1 MGEVRV
7 RVLGGFEIEGVEARL
22 LGSRKARTLLQALA
36 LARGRPVT
44 VDSLAEWLWPKGP
57 PAHPADQ
64 VRVLV
69 SRLRGVL
76 GSDRLTRSDAGYAL
90 VHDWLDVDALGELV
104 DEARRRAAAGSP
116 GLARAAASAALSVAR
131 GPLLPE
137 EPDAEWVEAD
147 RALAARLEGA
157 ARRIGAEAALES
169 GDLAGA
175 ILLAEGAL
183 DHDPYDE
190 EVLRT
195 LMTALAG
202 SGRPGSALAAYAAVR
217 TRLAEDLGVD
227 PAPETEALHT
237 SLLLAPPA
245 PPARGGRGAGLALPG
260 RADALAA
267 LDAALAQAA
276 AGRGGLVIVEGEAGM
291 GKSRLLSVWAPRA
304 EATGATVLS
313 GRCEELARGL
323 PLHAIFAALDDHR
336 LRVGAEATS
345 QLLGPEAAVLAPFL
359 GHPAARRQAAPP
371 PSALRDQMGA
381 QLQVFAALVSVLG
394 RLPAPSV
401 LLVDDVHLAGS
412 ATIEWLHY
420 AAHRL
425 VDLPLLVVCA
435 QRPEEASPLAAG
447 SRVRLGPLDEAA
459 AAEVVGAER
468 AAELVARSGG
478 NPLFL
483 VELAAADPADRLPE
497 TVRDAVVA
505 RCDRAGSAVA
515 ASLRTA
521 ALIGST
527 VELDLLA
534 SVVRASPVDLLDH
547 LEEGVRRG
555 LLVEQAPGFAFRH
568 DLIRE
573 ALESSASSSRRAL
586 VHREAGRILAARPRT
601 DPMAIAYHARLG
613 GDEELAAG
621 ALVDAAAVASARFD
635 QLEALRLLEESL
647 GLVES
652 LAGRLLRARVLIM
665 VGDYQR
671 ASAEVDA
678 ALGMGAG
685 AVALELG
692 AWAAHYRRDFATA
705 VHLAD
710 EGARVAEDADQQ
722 VGCLTVGGW
731 ASQCRGDLR
740 GAEQRLEEADRAA
753 RGVWRPVTEVWLG
766 GLRVHQGRCDEG
778 AVLIRPAT
786 VNEAVGRHGHPALHA
801 YLFAALALGNLG
813 RVDDAL
819 AAIAA
824 LDAEAARTAAG
835 RWEGRAD
842 NVRGWILR
850 GLGDW
855 RAADEAN
862 ARSLERSAAVG
873 MPEPMAHAHLD
884 LASGALLSGDL
895 DRATSEVGAAL
906 GLGDRHAMAWR
917 HRLRA
922 RLYQAEIALASG
934 QGDAAAGLAGE
945 LLAEA
950 RELGIARYQSLA
962 GLLLVRARLAG
973 GDSVDLAGVDRILAG
988 LGHVAGL
995 EAWRLTAAVAAAAG
1009 VERWWALADTR
1020 VAELAAHAGPRA
1032 SSFQQVAG
1040 VTLEGMRTVSRR
1052 A

>member
-1 MGEVRV
+1 
-7 RVLGGFEIEGVEARL
+7 
-22 LGSRKARTLLQALA
+22 
-36 LARGRPVT
+36 
-44 VDSLAEWLWPKGP
+44 
-57 PAHPADQ
+57 
-64 VRVLV
+64 
-69 SRLRGVL
+69 
-76 GSDRLTRSDAGYAL
+76 
-90 VHDWLDVDALGELV
+90 
-104 DEARRRAAAGSP
+104 
-116 GLARAAASAALSVAR
+116 
-131 GPLLPE
+131 
-137 EPDAEWVEAD
+137 
-147 RALAARLEGA
+147 
-157 ARRIGAEAALES
+157 
-169 GDLAGA
+169 
-175 ILLAEGAL
+175 
-183 DHDPYDE
+183 
-190 EVLRT
+190 
-195 LMTALAG
+195 
-202 SGRPGSALAAYAAVR
+202 
-217 TRLAEDLGVD
+217 
-227 PAPETEALHT
+227 
-237 SLLLAPPA
+237 
-245 PPARGGRGAGLALPG
+245 
-260 RADALAA
+260 
-267 LDAALAQAA
+267 
-276 AGRGGLVIVEGEAGM
+276 
-291 GKSRLLSVWAPRA
+291 
-304 EATGATVLS
+304 
-313 GRCEELARGL
+313 
-323 PLHAIFAALDDHR
+323 
-336 LRVGAEATS
+336 
-345 QLLGPEAAVLAPFL
+345 
-359 GHPAARRQAAPP
+359 
-371 PSALRDQMGA
+371 MGA

-412 ATIEWLHY
+412 ATIEWLQY
-420 AAHRL
+420 AARRL

-459 AAEVVGAER
+459 AAEVVGADR

-555 LLVEQAPGFAFRH
+555 LLVEQPAGFAFRH

-573 ALESSASSSRRAL
+573 ALESSAGSSRRAL

-635 QLEALRLLEESL
+635 QQEALRLLEESL
-647 GLVES
+647 SMVES

-665 VGDYQR
+665 IGDYQR
-671 ASAEVDA
+671 ASDEVDA

-710 EGARVAEDADQQ
+710 EGARLAEDADQQ
-722 VGCLTVGGW
+722 VGCLIVGGW
-731 ASQCRGDLR
+731 ACQCRGDLR
-740 GAEQRLEEADRAA
+740 GAERRLEEADRAA

-813 RVDDAL
+813 RVEDAL

-824 LDAEAARTAAG
+824 LDAEATRTAAG

-862 ARSLERSAAVG
+862 ARSLERSTAVG

-906 GLGDRHAMAWR
+906 GIGDRHAMAWR

-922 RLYQAEIALASG
+922 RLYRAEIALASG
-934 QGDAAAGLAGE
+934 EGDAAGGLAGE

-962 GLLLVRARLAG
+962 GLLLARARLAG
-973 GDSVDLAGVDRILAG
+973 GDTVDLAGVDRILAG
-988 LGHVAGL
+988 LGRVAGL

-1032 SSFQQVAG
+1032 SSFQRVAG
-1040 VTLEGMRTVSRR
+1040 ATLERMRTVGHR